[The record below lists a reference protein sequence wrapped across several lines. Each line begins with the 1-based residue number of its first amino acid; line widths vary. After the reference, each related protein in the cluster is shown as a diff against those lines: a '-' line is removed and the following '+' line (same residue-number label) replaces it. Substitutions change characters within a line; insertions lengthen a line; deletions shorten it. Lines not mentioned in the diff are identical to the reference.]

1 MSMEEIKVDV
11 NLKDYF
17 DKMSPE
23 DSATITIMCMDKLCA
38 KAQELKDL
46 YKQLAKSYCIEMG
59 VCEIT
64 LLVQVSSPKLPVI
77 PVRGLLGTSDG
88 IKHALAV
95 IMNNGHD
102 ELANMKEEEKN
113 G

>member
-1 MSMEEIKVDV
+1 MSMEEIKIDV

-17 DKMSPE
+17 DKMNPE
-23 DSATITIMCMDKLCA
+23 DSANITTMCMDKLCS

-46 YKQLAKSYCIEMG
+46 YVQLAKSYSIEMG
-59 VCEIT
+59 VTELT
-64 LLVQVSSPKLPVI
+64 LLVQVSSPKLPVV
-77 PVRGLLGTSDG
+77 PVRGLIGTPDG

-95 IMNNGHD
+95 MMNNGLK
-102 ELANMKEEEKN
+102 ELANMEKEEKN

>member
-1 MSMEEIKVDV
+1 MSMKEIKVDM

-17 DKMSPE
+17 DKMNPE
-23 DSATITIMCMDKLCA
+23 DSAIITTMCMDKLCS

-46 YKQLAKSYCIEMG
+46 YVQLAKTYGIEMG
-59 VCEIT
+59 LMDIT
-64 LLVQVSSPKLPVI
+64 CIVQVSSPKLPVV
-77 PVRGLLGTSDG
+77 PVRSLLGTSDG

-95 IMNNGHD
+95 MMNSG
-102 ELANMKEEEKN
+102 LKEEKN

>member
-1 MSMEEIKVDV
+1 METINVQA

-23 DSATITIMCMDKLCA
+23 DSATITTMCMDKLCA

-46 YKQLAKSYCIEMG
+46 YTQLAKSYGIEMG
-59 VCEIT
+59 ICELT
-64 LLVQVSSPKLPVI
+64 VLVQVSSPKLPVV

-88 IKHALAV
+88 IKHALAA
-95 IMNNGHD
+95 MMSNGLKD
-102 ELANMKEEEKN
+102 LANMEKEEKN

>member
-1 MSMEEIKVDV
+1 MSMETINVQV

-17 DKMSPE
+17 DKMNPE
-23 DSATITIMCMDKLCA
+23 DSATITTMCMDKLCA

-46 YKQLAKSYCIEMG
+46 YVQLAKSYGIEMG
-59 VCEIT
+59 VTELT

-95 IMNNGHD
+95 MMNSGLK